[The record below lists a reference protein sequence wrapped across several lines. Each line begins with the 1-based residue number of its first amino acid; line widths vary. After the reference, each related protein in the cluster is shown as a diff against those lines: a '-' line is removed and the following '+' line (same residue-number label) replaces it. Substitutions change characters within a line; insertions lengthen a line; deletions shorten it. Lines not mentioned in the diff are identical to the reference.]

1 MANTLLFLAI
11 VCIAMAFALAMSP
24 IRYTRNGGM
33 RFFRIAR
40 LQVSWCVCRT
50 SLSSVREG

>member
-1 MANTLLFLAI
+1 MPILLGTLAI
-11 VCIAMAFALAMSP
+11 MCIAFAFTLAISP

-40 LQVSWCVCRT
+40 LQVSWCVCRN
-50 SLSSVREG
+50 SLSA